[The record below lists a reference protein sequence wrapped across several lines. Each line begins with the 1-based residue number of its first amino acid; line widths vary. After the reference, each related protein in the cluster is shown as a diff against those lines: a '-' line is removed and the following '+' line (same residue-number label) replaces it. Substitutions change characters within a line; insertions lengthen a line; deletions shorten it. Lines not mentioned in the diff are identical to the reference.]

1 MATSIEIKEVTP
13 DGAVHL
19 IETVAS
25 GPSPIEKGSEALCA
39 LFLMTMIAIW
49 DKCSAPP
56 AMARNVLST
65 SLQVTDEIGG
75 YLLVAT
81 TFLSMSVAEAHG
93 AFHRVELIQ
102 ARLGHA
108 MRMISQI
115 VFDLMSL
122 GAAAVVT
129 WQLTRLT
136 LNSWRAEDV
145 APTPLQ
151 TPLWLPQSTMAI
163 GMALLCFALIRTI
176 LAKAKRVRG
185 RPQS

>member
-1 MATSIEIKEVTP
+1 MAAGIEIKEVAP

-19 IETVAS
+19 IETIAS
-25 GPSPIEKGSEALCA
+25 GPSPIEKGSEAICGF
-39 LFLMTMIAIW
+39 FLIAMIVLIGAE
-49 DKCSAPP
+49 AV
-56 AMARNVLST
+56 ARNVFAT

-75 YLLVAT
+75 YLLVAM

-102 ARLGHA
+102 SRFGEKV
-108 MRMISQI
+108 RMISQI

-122 GAAAVVT
+122 GASAIVT
-129 WQLTRLT
+129 WQLVRLT
-136 LNSWRAEDV
+136 LNSWRSEDV

-176 LAKAKRVRG
+176 IVKAKRMRG
-185 RPQS
+185 STRS

>member
-1 MATSIEIKEVTP
+1 MAASIEIKEVAP

-19 IETVAS
+19 IETIAS

-39 LFLMTMIAIW
+39 LFLMAMIALIG
-49 DKCSAPP
+49 SEAI
-56 AMARNVLST
+56 ARNVFAT

-75 YLLVAT
+75 YLLVAM

-102 ARLGHA
+102 ARLGEKI
-108 MRMISQI
+108 RMISQI
-115 VFDLMSL
+115 VFDMLSL
-122 GAAAVVT
+122 GASAVVT

-151 TPLWLPQSTMAI
+151 TPLWLPQSAMAI

-176 LAKAKRVRG
+176 IVKARRMP
-185 RPQS
+185 RSARS